1 MALLELRDITRTF
14 VNDQVETKVLKG
26 INLDVEKGEFV
37 SIMGAS
43 GSGKSTLLNIIGCLD
58 RATDG
63 TYVVNGVLVDKLSE
77 NELADMRNREMGFV
91 FQSFHLLKNLTARAN
106 VELPL
111 IYRGM
116 NGEERKTRAI
126 KALERVGL
134 GHRMD
139 HYPKQMSGGEQ
150 QRVAIARSI
159 VGDPSFM
166 LADEPTGA
174 LDTKNTWNV
183 MELFYELNKKEGIT
197 IVMVTH
203 DTQVAHYAD
212 KIIWLVDGVID
223 RIEVVTEDKRNK
235 VRAKAAMVIAEAKA
249 KADIDMVK
257 NGASEEHSPT
267 DKKANS
273 VESATVVKEKEKEQ
287 KEKKEKKWFLGKKK
301 QVSATEQKK
310 PVLVADNKANIDES
324 DVNIEAKDNIEEAN
338 KHE

>member
-1 MALLELRDITRTF
+1 MALLELKDITRTF

-26 INLDVEKGEFV
+26 IDLEIEKGDFV

-58 RATDG
+58 RATSG

-116 NGEERKTRAI
+116 NGEDRKTRSV
-126 KALERVGL
+126 KALKRVGL

-183 MELFYELNKKEGIT
+183 MELFYELNKQEGIT

-223 RIEVVTEDKRNK
+223 RIEVVTPDKRNK

-249 KADIDMVK
+249 K
-257 NGASEEHSPT
+257 
-267 DKKANS
+267 
-273 VESATVVKEKEKEQ
+273 EKEEI
-287 KEKKEKKWFLGKKK
+287 EKGSVTESLTNAQSEKVASQSAATETEGKKPKGKKWSFGKKK
-301 QVSATEQKK
+301 STASKIGEEKTD
-310 PVLVADNKANIDES
+310 VA
-324 DVNIEAKDNIEEAN
+324 VNIETRDNIEEAN
-338 KHE
+338 KNE

>member
-1 MALLELRDITRTF
+1 MALLELKDITRTF

-26 INLDVEKGEFV
+26 INLNVEKGEFV

-58 RATDG
+58 RATSG
-63 TYVVNGVLVDKLSE
+63 TYVVNDVLVDKLSE

-159 VGDPSFM
+159 VGEPSFM

-249 KADIDMVK
+249 KETADAGNDKEIEKKEISDQTK
-257 NGASEEHSPT
+257 N
-267 DKKANS
+267 KA
-273 VESATVVKEKEKEQ
+273 EQTVAIKEK
-287 KEKKEKKWFLGKKK
+287 KEKKEKKWFFGKKK
-301 QVSATEQKK
+301 QSAAKPNEQTAENDSKSNDA
-310 PVLVADNKANIDES
+310 VT
-324 DVNIEAKDNIEEAN
+324 DVTIEVKDNIEEAN
-338 KHE
+338 KNE

>member
-1 MALLELRDITRTF
+1 MALLELQNITRTF

-26 INLDVEKGEFV
+26 INLTVEKGEFV

-58 RATDG
+58 RATSG
-63 TYVVNGVLVDKLSE
+63 TYVVNGVLVDNLTE
-77 NELADMRNREMGFV
+77 NQLADMRNREMGFV

-116 NGEERKTRAI
+116 GAGERKERAI

-134 GHRMD
+134 GHRLD
-139 HYPKQMSGGEQ
+139 HYPRQMSGGEQ

-159 VGDPSFM
+159 VGEPNFM

-203 DTQVAHYAD
+203 DNQVAHYAD
-212 KIIWLVDGVID
+212 KIIWLVDGMIHN
-223 RIEVVTEDKRNK
+223 IEIVPDETRNEIRK
-235 VRAKAAMVIAEAKA
+235 EAAKVIAAAREKEVQEEKA
-249 KADIDMVK
+249 VSDKTESGK
-257 NGASEEHSPT
+257 T
-267 DKKANS
+267 DKLSSVADEVLAKETGKKGLFFHKKAQGKK
-273 VESATVVKEKEKEQ
+273 AQGKEEEKV
-287 KEKKEKKWFLGKKK
+287 LGK
-301 QVSATEQKK
+301 T
-310 PVLVADNKANIDES
+310 
-324 DVNIEAKDNIEEAN
+324 KDKGNIEEAKKN
-338 KHE
+338 E

>member
-1 MALLELRDITRTF
+1 MALLELQDITRTF

-26 INLDVEKGEFV
+26 INLNVEKGEFV

-58 RATDG
+58 RATSG
-63 TYVVNGVLVDKLSE
+63 TYVVNSVLVDKLSE

-116 NGEERKTRAI
+116 SGEERKTRAI

-235 VRAKAAMVIAEAKA
+235 VRAKAAVVIAETKA
-249 KADIDMVK
+249 KEKVDKAEK
-257 NGASEEHSPT
+257 ASQKSQ
-267 DKKANS
+267 
-273 VESATVVKEKEKEQ
+273 EKENQ
-287 KEKKEKKWFLGKKK
+287 IQPSEKSDKQAKEKKWFFGKKK
-301 QVSATEQKK
+301 QAAE
-310 PVLVADNKANIDES
+310 P
-324 DVNIEAKDNIEEAN
+324 EAKNKEQSSEKLQDTSNHMDAGNIAVEDNIEEAN
-338 KHE
+338 KNE